1 MALSD
6 DPRTDPFSFL
16 QQLNQNSANNTQL
29 VTQAAAR
36 RRSLMN
42 RAGSGGNGG
51 GGYSGGATSAPS
63 GDIQSYAQQQLA
75 KNGWG
80 NQWDAFNRLVTQE
93 SSWNPNAVNKSSGAW
108 GLAQI
113 LPSAHRDIRPGSLNA
128 NQQIDWMLNYIKG
141 RYGNPNNAWSF
152 HLKNNWY

>member
-6 DPRTDPFSFL
+6 DARTDPYNFL
-16 QQLNQNSANNTQL
+16 QQLRQADTNNTQL

-36 RRSLMN
+36 KRSLMN
-42 RAGSGGNGG
+42 RAGGFSGGVDAGP
-51 GGYSGGATSAPS
+51 TSAPF
-63 GDIQSYAQQQLA
+63 GDIQRYAQSQLA
-75 KNGWG
+75 KYGWG
-80 NQWDAFNRLVTQE
+80 NQWNALNKLVTQE
-93 SSWNPNAVNKSSGAW
+93 SSWNPNAVNSSSGAW

-128 NQQIDWMLNYIKG
+128 NQQIDWMLNYIRS

>member
-6 DPRTDPFSFL
+6 DPRTDPFNFL
-16 QQLNQNSANNTQL
+16 NQLNQNSANTTAF
-29 VTQAAAR
+29 VTQSAAK

-42 RAGSGGNGG
+42 RAGGGN
-51 GGYSGGATSAPS
+51 GGYSGGPTSAPS
-63 GDIQSYAQQQLA
+63 GDIQSYAKSRLDQL
-75 KNGWG
+75 GWG

-128 NQQIDWMLNYIKG
+128 DQQIDWMLNYIKG
-141 RYGNPNNAWSF
+141 RYGNPSNAWSF